1 MRPWPKTNVTRNRMM
16 RPSQRQLDNE
26 AIAAITRLTA
36 GDLSADEFAAIE
48 QRLLADEAFRQAYV
62 EQVDLE
68 AEIERQLKGIPADWP
83 TPPQTPRYVW
93 AGALALAASLL
104 LLATLLGMTLLRE
117 KPIAAGPPKLEYVE
131 AQLRGLRAVAVV
143 TQIEGELTAS
153 DQSIQVGSRIKPG
166 SLRIGGGSLQL
177 EFLSGVAIRL
187 SGPAELHLLTPNSA
201 TLIHGNAAAIVPP
214 DADNFTLN
222 GPVSAIAA
230 SPSEFVYSTSGPET
244 AQIDVFQGEVMTSLL
259 GESGDTLLNEL
270 VGADQTAR
278 FGGKTIDVVDA
289 SFADAQRIRVLP
301 IDDVSL
307 SVSDQYAEAIIADQP
322 LVYWRFGPQELQ
334 GDLVRNVMSD
344 RYAGLIRSDDDS
356 VKIEQG
362 SLHFQPSSRSR
373 YFKLNEPIAGLN
385 SGDFTIEMWLRP
397 TRMHWATIFGLL
409 PADQMRTEKELHL
422 AVLEYAN
429 HTNLVHRPATMRFLY
444 RYPSTSYVG
453 GMNVFSADSCTPG
466 LWHHLVAVKSEEGI
480 SLYLN
485 GKLRQVFDRLTIKD
499 EQAYTAVLGQLDT
512 IRPIRQFDGQMDE
525 IAIYPHALSP
535 EQVERHYKTM
545 IGDSHR

>member
-1 MRPWPKTNVTRNRMM
+1 MQ
-16 RPSQRQLDNE
+16 PSQRQLDNE
-26 AIAAITRLTA
+26 AIAAISRLTA
-36 GDLSADEFAAIE
+36 GDLSAAEFAEIE
-48 QRLLADEAFRQAYV
+48 QRLLADDAFRQAYV

-68 AEIERQLKGIPADWP
+68 TEIEHQLKGIPADWP

-93 AGALALAASLL
+93 IGALALAASLL
-104 LLATLLGMTLLRE
+104 MMATMLGVTLMRDQ
-117 KPIAAGPPKLEYVE
+117 PIAAGPPQLEYVE

-153 DQSIQVGSRIKPG
+153 DESIQVGSRIKPG
-166 SLRIGGGSLQL
+166 SLRIGGGALQL

-187 SGPAELHLLTPNSA
+187 SGPSELHLLTPDSA
-201 TLIHGNAAAIVPP
+201 TLIQGSAAAIVPP
-214 DADNFTLN
+214 DAGNFTLN

-230 SPSEFVYSTSGPET
+230 SPSEFVYSTTGPET

-259 GESGDTLLNEL
+259 GENGDTLLNEL
-270 VGADQTAR
+270 VKTDQSAR
-278 FGGKTIDVVDA
+278 FGGKAIEVADS
-289 SFADAQRIRVLP
+289 SFAAADRIRVLP
-301 IDDVSL
+301 IDDASL
-307 SVSDQYAEAIIADQP
+307 SVTDQYAAAIIADQP
-322 LVYWRFGPQELQ
+322 LIYWRFGPNEQQ

-356 VKIEQG
+356 VKVERG
-362 SLHFQPSSRSR
+362 SLHFQPSKRSR

-385 SGDFTIEMWLRP
+385 ADDFTIEMWVRP
-397 TRMHWATIFGLL
+397 TRMHWATILGLL
-409 PADQMRTEKELHL
+409 PVGQMEMEKELHL

-444 RYPSTSYVG
+444 RYPSTSYAG
-453 GMNVFSADSCTPG
+453 GMNVFSAESCTPG
-466 LWHHLVAVKSEEGI
+466 LWHHLVAVKSKEGI

-499 EQAYTAVLGQLDT
+499 EEAYTAVLGQLDT
-512 IRPIRQFDGQMDE
+512 IRPDRQFDGQMDE

-535 EQVERHYKTM
+535 EQVEVHYQTM
-545 IGDSHR
+545 TGDSPR